1 VRPPFFAWTA
11 RDGSVTSERDTV
23 PSSESFVRG
32 SADALKVRLDA
43 AFERR
48 GTVRAYTEAYRWIDD
63 AADGFPEL
71 AVDRY
76 GDFAVLS
83 VRSDDP
89 GDTATTLAEAVLR
102 CGVRGVYVKRRPR
115 SDLRREK
122 HGELAPQKPIGES
135 SPPDLAVHEGPFS
148 FGVALADG
156 LSTGLFTDQRDN
168 RALVHASSRG
178 RSVLNLF
185 SYTCT
190 FTVAAALGGARETVS
205 VDLSKRAL
213 ARGRENLERN
223 GASGPQHRLIGADA
237 FDWLARAER
246 RADRF
251 DVVIL
256 DPPSFGTRDKGTFS
270 VDRDYGRLA
279 EHCFRLLA
287 PAGRLL
293 ATTNHRKT
301 NSDAFRKVLSAAARS
316 TGRTIAELRLLPTP
330 EDHAH
335 RIDGEPA
342 TKSVLVTV
350 V

>member
-1 VRPPFFAWTA
+1 
-11 RDGSVTSERDTV
+11 
-23 PSSESFVRG
+23 
-32 SADALKVRLDA
+32 LRLEA

-48 GTVRAYTEAYRWIDD
+48 RVVRAYTEAYRWIDD
-63 AADGFPEL
+63 AADGFPDL
-71 AVDRY
+71 TVDRY

-83 VRSDDP
+83 LRSDDT
-89 GDTATTLAEAVLR
+89 GDTGAAPAEALLR
-102 CGVRGVYVKRRPR
+102 LGVRGVYVKRRPR

-135 SPPDLAVHEGPFS
+135 SPSDLVVREGPFS

-168 RALVHASSRG
+168 RALVYESSRG
-178 RSVLNLF
+178 RRVLNLF

-190 FTVAAALGGARETVS
+190 FTVAAALGGSRETIS

-246 RADRF
+246 RGDRF
-251 DVVIL
+251 DLVIL

-270 VDRDYGRLA
+270 VDRDYARLA

-287 PAGRLL
+287 PEGRLL

-301 NSDAFRKVLSAAARS
+301 TSDAFRKVLSAAGRS
-316 TGRTIAELRLLPTP
+316 TGRTLAELRPLPTP
-330 EDHAH
+330 EDHAQ
-335 RIDGEPA
+335 RFDGEPA

-350 V
+350 R